1 MSVLGNATVWPLLW
15 LLLGRHPAAFPFC
28 LAALLFRMGSA
39 ARQQRRLTQSN
50 AHLAWWWLP
59 PVKDLLDVLLWAA
72 AFQGSKIEWQGER
85 YRVLAGGKLV
95 ADQP

>member
-1 MSVLGNATVWPLLW
+1 
-15 LLLGRHPAAFPFC
+15 
-28 LAALLFRMGSA
+28 
-39 ARQQRRLTQSN
+39 
-50 AHLAWWWLP
+50 
-59 PVKDLLDVLLWAA
+59 LDVLLWAA